1 MTQKELAETVANTWN
16 ALDAKIIEP
25 YLAENFEYESFW
37 VFETMRGKDN
47 YVEYLTGK
55 FGTIRRTGSKV
66 KAMPVY
72 QEGIDEYVV
81 ALDQDGIRDAAL
93 QIWAK
98 EGMLTRMW
106 MRPIDLVGLK

>member
-1 MTQKELAETVANTWN
+1 
-16 ALDAKIIEP
+16 
-25 YLAENFEYESFW
+25 
-37 VFETMRGKDN
+37 
-47 YVEYLTGK
+47 
-55 FGTIRRTGSKV
+55 
-66 KAMPVY
+66 MPVY